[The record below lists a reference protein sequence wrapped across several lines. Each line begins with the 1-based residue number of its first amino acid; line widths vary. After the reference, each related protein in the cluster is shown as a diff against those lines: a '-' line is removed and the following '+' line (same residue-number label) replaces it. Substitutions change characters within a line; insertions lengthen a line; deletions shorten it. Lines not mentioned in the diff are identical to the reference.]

1 MSLRLFTT
9 CLHCLLASIGNLLVK
24 SRSVDAKVDILC
36 VFRTSFIR
44 QPSIGGKEVDLFLLH
59 NRVDVLGGYDKV
71 CIVAHTTFQIY
82 LHLLHLST
90 AYCY

>member
-1 MSLRLFTT
+1 M
-9 CLHCLLASIGNLLVK
+9 
-24 SRSVDAKVDILC
+24 KVDILC

-71 CIVAHTTFQIY
+71 CIVAHNFSNLPPFTSLI
-82 LHLLHLST
+82 
-90 AYCY
+90 